1 MNKSI
6 IRYIMGRVLQFEGLF
21 MLLPA
26 IVAAVHREYSG
37 FVFLGVGLGSALLG
51 TLFVIRKPK
60 STVFYAREGFVTVSL
75 SWIVLSLVGA
85 LPFVITG
92 FIPNYIDAVFET
104 VSGFTTT
111 GASILNNV
119 EALDYS
125 TQFWRCFTHWVGG
138 MGVLVFIMA
147 VLPLSGSHNLHLM
160 RAESPGPEVG
170 KLVPRIKDTAKIL
183 YGIYLGLTLLLVVLY
198 VINGMSL
205 YEALIYSFSTMG
217 TGGFA
222 NKNLSLGYYSDVIQ
236 VITIIFMFLCGINFN
251 VYFLAMRGKVKEI
264 FKSEEVKLYF
274 AAVILGTMVIT
285 WQIADRYDDLFH
297 AAKDA
302 AFQIVA
308 VVSTTG
314 FSTTDFVTWP
324 MLSKAIIVL
333 VMVTGGCAGATCGGF
348 KMSRVVILAKTLKK
362 EVMHLTH
369 PRSVRK
375 IRMSGAPVHE
385 ETSKSVVSFLVAYV
399 LFVFVSFLLV
409 AYNNIDFETSISSV
423 LTMIGN
429 VGPGLGLVGPSGNYS
444 IYNSFSKV
452 VLIFDMLAGRLE
464 LFPLLVLFNFGT
476 WKKS

>member
-1 MNKSI
+1 M
-6 IRYIMGRVLQFEGLF
+6 
-21 MLLPA
+21 
-26 IVAAVHREYSG
+26 
-37 FVFLGVGLGSALLG
+37 
-51 TLFVIRKPK
+51 
-60 STVFYAREGFVTVSL
+60 
-75 SWIVLSLVGA
+75 
-85 LPFVITG
+85 
-92 FIPNYIDAVFET
+92 
-104 VSGFTTT
+104 
-111 GASILNNV
+111 
-119 EALDYS
+119 
-125 TQFWRCFTHWVGG
+125 
-138 MGVLVFIMA
+138 
-147 VLPLSGSHNLHLM
+147 
-160 RAESPGPEVG
+160 
-170 KLVPRIKDTAKIL
+170 
-183 YGIYLGLTLLLVVLY
+183 
-198 VINGMSL
+198 
-205 YEALIYSFSTMG
+205 
-217 TGGFA
+217 
-222 NKNLSLGYYSDVIQ
+222 
-236 VITIIFMFLCGINFN
+236 
-251 VYFLAMRGKVKEI
+251 
-264 FKSEEVKLYF
+264 KLYF
-274 AAVILGTMVIT
+274 ATVILGTMVIT

-409 AYNNIDFETSISSV
+409 AFNNIDFETSISSV